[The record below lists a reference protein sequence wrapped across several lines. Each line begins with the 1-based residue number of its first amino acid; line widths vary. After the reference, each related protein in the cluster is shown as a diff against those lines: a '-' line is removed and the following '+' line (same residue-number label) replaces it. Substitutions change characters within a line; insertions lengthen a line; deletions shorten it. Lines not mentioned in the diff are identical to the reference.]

1 MFLTTKQRQGFFW
14 QLGNAKAIILTL
26 LVFLTFD
33 FGARNQAV
41 EAQGTR
47 GGAHP
52 QGTRARERPAQATE
66 CLGISKN
73 PFRQA

>member
-1 MFLTTKQRQGFFW
+1 MFLTTKQRQGIFW
-14 QLGNAKAIILTL
+14 QLGNAKAIIFTFLT
-26 LVFLTFD
+26 FLTFD
-33 FGARNQAV
+33 FGARNQAR

-47 GGAHP
+47 GGAVP
-52 QGTRARERPAQATE
+52 QGTRARGRPAHATD